1 MARRQQLWQNNLRGP
16 EPPPKR
22 PPARARTNPQVD
34 DDAEAL
40 NAAQTRNVVV
50 ARLAEDDG
58 AAAGADDAGARAV
71 LAAIDRRLHAF
82 EATASRFERR
92 FQTLESRLSALS
104 SDVRACTTR
113 LQGPR
118 RAPEPAPPS
127 ITAPSAPPS
136 SSAPSSAARLESSAA
151 RSER

>member
-1 MARRQQLWQNNLRGP
+1 MDRQQRWQKNLRGP
-16 EPPPKR
+16 EPPKQR
-22 PPARARTNPQVD
+22 PPARAARTNKPPDD

-92 FQTLESRLSALS
+92 FQTLESRLGALS

-118 RAPEPAPPS
+118 R
-127 ITAPSAPPS
+127 
-136 SSAPSSAARLESSAA
+136 
-151 RSER
+151 